1 MKFGSLL
8 KILVLS
14 SALLAPA
21 AASAQLADQSQVV
34 EAQSAIQ
41 DAGKTASAVRAL
53 RNVPMVGVIRIDYRF
68 VSPVSSMGN
77 EIAALQI
84 LAGQNSNAIR
94 QLRQALA
101 ANPVTNQALTK
112 NRVDINR
119 VVGIRIGGTGSLRA
133 FVD

>member
-8 KILVLS
+8 KIVVLS
-14 SALLAPA
+14 GALLAPV
-21 AASAQLADQSQVV
+21 AASAQLADQSQAV
-34 EAQSAIQ
+34 EAQSAIL
-41 DAGKTASAVRAL
+41 DAGKTASAVSAL
-53 RNVPMVGVIRIDYRF
+53 RNVPMVGVIHLDYRYA
-68 VSPVSSMGN
+68 SPVSSMGN